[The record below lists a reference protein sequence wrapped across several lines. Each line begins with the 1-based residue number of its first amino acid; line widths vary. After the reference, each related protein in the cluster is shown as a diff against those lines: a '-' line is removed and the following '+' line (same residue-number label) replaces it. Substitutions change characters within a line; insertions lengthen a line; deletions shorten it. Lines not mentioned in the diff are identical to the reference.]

1 MIKNALNIFFCFF
14 MLVSSSGAVELQT
27 YRGPEITIRYQAP
40 LSGPA
45 ERIGSHYK
53 KARTDIE
60 TKLGWQLYFD
70 PSVVL
75 IGDSEVFQ
83 EMVRN
88 KLVTAFAVPE
98 KNLIVIDY
106 SRMDR
111 IPFDLE
117 DTLKHELSHLLL
129 HQQIAPPLLPKWL
142 DEGVSQWASGG
153 IADILHTGE
162 KDILR
167 QAVLSSRLIPLTGI
181 SMIFPDTD
189 WGLMLAYE
197 ESKSIVEFILHRYGE
212 ENLRLILHGLE
223 NQRTIDQALYAV
235 LGTRLDTLEQTW
247 KKGLSRESSWI
258 SYVADHMSWVLFFL
272 AALITVAGFCVV
284 KRRIKNY
291 RDEEDGEGAEESGG
305 QQTEE

>member
-1 MIKNALNIFFCFF
+1 
-14 MLVSSSGAVELQT
+14 
-27 YRGPEITIRYQAP
+27 
-40 LSGPA
+40 
-45 ERIGSHYK
+45 
-53 KARTDIE
+53 
-60 TKLGWQLYFD
+60 
-70 PSVVL
+70 
-75 IGDSEVFQ
+75 
-83 EMVRN
+83 
-88 KLVTAFAVPE
+88 
-98 KNLIVIDY
+98 
-106 SRMDR
+106 
-111 IPFDLE
+111 
-117 DTLKHELSHLLL
+117 
-129 HQQIAPPLLPKWL
+129 
-142 DEGVSQWASGG
+142 
-153 IADILHTGE
+153 E

-167 QAVLSSRLIPLTGI
+167 QAVLSSRLIPLTEI
-181 SMIFPDTD
+181 SMFFPDTD

-258 SYVADHMSWVLFFL
+258 SYVADHISWVLFFL